1 MVLFQLQH
9 TYIYTPKETC
19 ITNVLPLLQPK
30 VLVVGEAEDGSTLA
44 ALLSFY
50 KESGEEMPSCT
61 E

>member
-44 ALLSFY
+44 ALLSFS
-50 KESGEEMPSCT
+50 KESDDTPSCT